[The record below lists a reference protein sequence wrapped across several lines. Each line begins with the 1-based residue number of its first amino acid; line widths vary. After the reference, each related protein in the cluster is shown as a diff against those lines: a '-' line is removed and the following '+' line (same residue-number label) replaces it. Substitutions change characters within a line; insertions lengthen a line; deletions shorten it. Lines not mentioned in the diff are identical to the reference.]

1 LTFIIWVQRVVGAA
15 LEYAEDP
22 MEVSKLDVLHVL
34 RKNKRFLTRVVTT
47 YDHLEAFKRNKER
60 PDGVGLCN
68 QAEKRLDVLATFNF
82 DQSNAPPRGEEE
94 APVAS
99 TRQDFSDAARE
110 GTSETSAGTRISF
123 KIRKT
128 A

>member
-1 LTFIIWVQRVVGAA
+1 MQRVVGAA

-110 GTSETSAGTRISF
+110 GASETSAGTRISF

>member
-1 LTFIIWVQRVVGAA
+1 MQRVVGAA

-60 PDGVGLCN
+60 PDGVGICN
-68 QAEKRLDVLATFNF
+68 QAEKRLDVLATCTFNS
-82 DQSNAPPRGEEE
+82 DQSAPPRGEEE

-110 GTSETSAGTRISF
+110 GAGEANAGTRISF

>member
-1 LTFIIWVQRVVGAA
+1 MQRVVGAA

-68 QAEKRLDVLATFNF
+68 QAEKRLDVLATCTFSF
-82 DQSNAPPRGEEE
+82 DKSNALPRGEEE

-110 GTSETSAGTRISF
+110 GASETSAGTRISF

>member
-1 LTFIIWVQRVVGAA
+1 
-15 LEYAEDP
+15 

-68 QAEKRLDVLATFNF
+68 QAEKRLDVLATCTFEH
-82 DQSNAPPRGEEE
+82 SAPPRGEEE

-110 GTSETSAGTRISF
+110 GASETSAGTRISF